1 MRWNLLNSLLAT
13 TRVLGTQADPKV
25 VMMKRDTQ
33 NCSEETTTYPA
44 SPNEREKDEPQM
56 KIDTMSE
63 WYLQTTMKK
72 TTTYT
77 QLYLS
82 NTHITIYQSCCRGIP
97 SLVSWSTSRADESW
111 WLLYTTQLVWLC
123 IYDAS
128 QICADTSYAKTTAL
142 ILIKEASVIATQ
154 HLKFFWAS
162 SQLYIN
168 NITVVII

>member
-1 MRWNLLNSLLAT
+1 
-13 TRVLGTQADPKV
+13 
-25 VMMKRDTQ
+25 
-33 NCSEETTTYPA
+33 
-44 SPNEREKDEPQM
+44 
-56 KIDTMSE
+56 
-63 WYLQTTMKK
+63 MKK

-82 NTHITIYQSCCRGIP
+82 NTLPFINHVVVGYHHSYRGVI
-97 SLVSWSTSRADESW
+97 SRADESW

-142 ILIKEASVIATQ
+142 SLIKEASVHCYLQ

-162 SQLYIN
+162 SQLYVN
-168 NITVVII
+168 NITVVIIYKMEEKRVMGKEVVNERTSLYQLKLRNGNHIPYLFLCKIYHIYLQQEGSIIKSGLWTENCW